1 LPEKDFRPYH
11 GGHSELGFGIN
22 SFVTNTNQ
30 EEMAMKKQIL
40 AVLLVLFAVS
50 ALFAGGRQATGGT
63 SAGGA
68 TTTTPVGSY
77 PLTTDA
83 TLTYW
88 TPLNVNVSPNYPNLG
103 ETPFAKGLQ
112 ERTGVKITYLHP
124 PTGANAD
131 REQLNLMIADGTNLP
146 DLVEYNWLT
155 TYPGGPEKA
164 IADGVIL
171 KLNDIIDQYCP
182 NLKAYLKAH
191 PEYDRMVKTDN
202 GTYYGFP
209 FIRGAEKLWYSQ
221 GLAIRK
227 DWLDEL
233 GLQPPTT
240 IDEWHT
246 VLTAFKT
253 RKNATAPFTLV
264 YAGQNQ
270 RFFVESFGILRNFYI
285 DARDNKVHYGTID
298 PKFREYLSTMA
309 QWYKEGLIDPD
320 FAAMQTAQV
329 QQKVTSGAAGAT
341 VANVGS
347 GIGTWTLSV
356 RQTNPSYEWLPLAPP
371 ERVKGEKV
379 LYTNP
384 NMPYGANAQ
393 VAISA
398 SCKNV
403 EIAARFLDWG
413 YSDAGHLYYN
423 FGIEGESY
431 TMQNGK
437 AIYTNTVMNNPQG
450 WSVGQAM
457 AAYERAV
464 YSGPF
469 IQDEGY
475 IEQYYSLPEQRLAL
489 TAFAVPGAV
498 GYAMPPLIPTPEE
511 SREIASIMN
520 EINTY
525 TDEMV
530 VKFILGTETLNDT
543 TWNNFINTIRRMNID
558 RAVTVY
564 NAALTRYNAR

>member
-1 LPEKDFRPYH
+1 
-11 GGHSELGFGIN
+11 
-22 SFVTNTNQ
+22 
-30 EEMAMKKQIL
+30 MKKRFL
-40 AVLLVLFAVS
+40 AVLLVLFGVS
-50 ALFAGGRQATGGT
+50 ALFAGGRQSGGGT
-63 SAGGA
+63 SGGTGGSA
-68 TTTTPVGSY
+68 ATTTPVGSY
-77 PLTTDA
+77 PLQTDV
-83 TLTYW
+83 TLSYW
-88 TPLNVNVSPNYPNLG
+88 VPLNVNISPNYPNLG
-103 ETPFAKGLQ
+103 DTPFAKGLQ
-112 ERTGVKITYLHP
+112 ERTGVKVTYLHP

-146 DLVEYNWLT
+146 DLLEYNWLN

-164 IADGVIL
+164 IADGVIIR
-171 KLNDIIDQYCP
+171 LNEIIDQYCP
-182 NLKAYLKAH
+182 NLKAYLKAN
-191 PEYDRMVKTDN
+191 PDYDRMVKTDN
-202 GTYYGFP
+202 GTYYAFP

-253 RKNATAPFTLV
+253 RKNAPAPFTLV
-264 YAGQNQ
+264 YSGQNQ

-298 PKFREYLSTMA
+298 PKFREYLATMA

-329 QQKVTSGAAGAT
+329 QQKVTSGASGAT

-356 RQTNPSYEWLPLAPP
+356 RQTNPKYEWLPLPPP

-384 NMPYGANAQ
+384 NMPYGGNAQ
-393 VAISA
+393 IAISG

-403 EIAARFLDWG
+403 EIAARYLDWG
-413 YSDAGHLYYN
+413 YGEAGHLYNN
-423 FGIEGESY
+423 FGIEGVSY
-431 TMQNGK
+431 TMVNGK
-437 AIYTNTVMNNPQG
+437 PTYTDLVMKNPQG

-457 AAYERAV
+457 GAYQRAV

-469 IQDEGY
+469 VQNEGY

-498 GYAMPPLIPTPEE
+498 SRAMPPLTPTPEE
-511 SREIASIMN
+511 SREIATIMN

-530 VKFILGTETLNDT
+530 VRFILGTETLNDAS
-543 TWNNFINTIRRMNID
+543 WNNFVSTIRRLGID
-558 RAVTVY
+558 QAVAVY
-564 NAALTRYNAR
+564 NIALDRYKAR

>member
-1 LPEKDFRPYH
+1 MED
-11 GGHSELGFGIN
+11 
-22 SFVTNTNQ
+22 V
-30 EEMAMKKQIL
+30 AMKKRIL

-50 ALFAGGRQATGGT
+50 ALFAGGRQASG
-63 SAGGA
+63 SAGGGGVA
-68 TTTTPVGSY
+68 TTTPVGSY
-77 PLTTDA
+77 PLQTDV
-83 TLTYW
+83 TLSYW
-88 TPLNVNVSPNYPNLG
+88 LPLNVNISPNYPNLG
-103 ETPFAKGLQ
+103 DTPFAKGLL
-112 ERTGVKITYLHP
+112 ERTGVKVTYLHP

-146 DLVEYNWLT
+146 DLLEYNWLN

-164 IADGVIL
+164 IADGVIIR
-171 KLNDIIDQYCP
+171 LNEIIDQYCP
-182 NLKAYLKAH
+182 NLKAYLQSH

-202 GTYYGFP
+202 GTYYAFP
-209 FIRGAEKLWYSQ
+209 FIRGDERLWYSQ

-253 RKNATAPFTLV
+253 RKNASAPFTLV
-264 YAGQNQ
+264 YSGQNQ

-298 PKFREYLSTMA
+298 PKFREYLNTMA

-329 QQKVTSGAAGAT
+329 QQKVTSGASGAT

-347 GIGTWTLSV
+347 GIGTWTASV
-356 RQTNPSYEWLPLAPP
+356 RPSNPKYEWLPLAPP

-384 NMPYGANAQ
+384 NVPYGGNAQ
-393 VAISA
+393 IAISG

-413 YSDAGHLYYN
+413 YSDAGHLYNN
-423 FGIEGESY
+423 FGIEGVSY
-431 TMQNGK
+431 TIKNGEP
-437 AIYTNTVMNNPQG
+437 IYTDAMFNDPRG
-450 WSVGQAM
+450 WPVGQAM
-457 AAYERAV
+457 AEYQRAV

-469 IQDEGY
+469 IQAGGY
-475 IEQYYSLPEQRLAL
+475 QEQYYALPEQKLAL
-489 TAFAVPGAV
+489 KVFNVPGAMN
-498 GYAMPPLIPTPEE
+498 YAMPPLSPTPEE
-511 SREIASIMN
+511 SREIATIMN

-530 VKFILGTETLNDT
+530 VRFILGTDTLNDT
-543 TWNNFINTIRRMNID
+543 SWNNFVSTIRRMGVD
-558 RAVTVY
+558 RAVAVY
-564 NAALTRYNAR
+564 NTALDRYNAR

>member
-1 LPEKDFRPYH
+1 
-11 GGHSELGFGIN
+11 
-22 SFVTNTNQ
+22 
-30 EEMAMKKQIL
+30 MKKLSLVL
-40 AVLLVLFAVS
+40 ALVLLAGAIV
-50 ALFAGGRQATGGT
+50 FAGGGGGDKP
-63 SAGGA
+63 SAGGGGTA
-68 TTTTPVGSY
+68 TPVGSY
-77 PLTTDA
+77 PLKTDV

-88 TPLNVNVSPNYPNLG
+88 TPLNVNVSANYSNLG
-103 ETPFAKGLQ
+103 ETPYAKGLE

-146 DLVEYNWLT
+146 DMMEYNWLNN
-155 TYPGGPEKA
+155 YPGGPEKA
-164 IADGVIL
+164 IADGVIIR
-171 KLNDIIDQYCP
+171 LNEIIDQYCP
-182 NLKAYLKAH
+182 NLKAYLKAN

-202 GTYYGFP
+202 GTYYAFP

-253 RKNATAPFTLV
+253 RKNASAPFTLV
-264 YAGQNQ
+264 YTGQQQ
-270 RFFVESFGILRNFYI
+270 RFFVETFGILRLFYI
-285 DARDNKVHYGTID
+285 DARDNKIHYGTID
-298 PKFREYLSTMA
+298 PKFREYLTTMA
-309 QWYKEGLIDPD
+309 QWYKEGLLDPD
-320 FAAMQTAQV
+320 FASMQTAQV

-356 RQTNPSYEWLPLAPP
+356 RQTNPKYEWLPLGPP

-384 NMPYGANAQ
+384 NMPYGGNAQ
-393 VAISA
+393 IAISG
-398 SCKNV
+398 SSKNV
-403 EIAARFLDWG
+403 EIAARYLDWG
-413 YSDAGHLYYN
+413 YGEAGHLYNN
-423 FGIEGESY
+423 FGVEGVSY
-431 TMQNGK
+431 TMVNGK
-437 AIYTNTVMNNPQG
+437 PTYTDLLMKNPSG

-457 AAYERAV
+457 GAYQRAV

-469 IQDEGY
+469 VQNEGY
-475 IEQYYSLPEQRLAL
+475 IEQYYALPEQRLAL

-498 GYAMPPLIPTPEE
+498 KYAMPPLTPTPEE

-530 VKFILGTETLNDT
+530 VKFILGTEPLNDT
-543 TWNNFINTIRRMNID
+543 TWNNFVSTIRRMNID
-558 RAVTVY
+558 RAVTIY